1 MLSVNNSIF
10 YRPKDKAVHA
20 DNAHKNFVRA
30 GEGDH
35 ITLLNVYNQVF
46 IVEFICCES
55 FNGHFYKKYS
65 MFFYNLQWVETG
77 YSNAWCI
84 ESFIQPKSM
93 KRARDVRDQI
103 LKLLERTEVQMV
115 SAPHEDTECIRKVYI
130 VLHGMTL
137 A

>member
-1 MLSVNNSIF
+1 MV
-10 YRPKDKAVHA
+10 
-20 DNAHKNFVRA
+20 
-30 GEGDH
+30 
-35 ITLLNVYNQVF
+35 
-46 IVEFICCES
+46 
-55 FNGHFYKKYS
+55 
-65 MFFYNLQWVETG
+65 FYNPQWVETG

-115 SAPHEDTECIRKVYI
+115 SAPHEDTECIRKVCVALSDCCLMYLYDI
-130 VLHGMTL
+130 